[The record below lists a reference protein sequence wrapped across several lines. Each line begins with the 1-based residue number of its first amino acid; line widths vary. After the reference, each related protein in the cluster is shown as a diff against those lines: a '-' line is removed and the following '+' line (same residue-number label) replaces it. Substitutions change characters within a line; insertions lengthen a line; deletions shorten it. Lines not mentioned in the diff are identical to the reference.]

1 MSTKLGKRTLKLAAM
16 FTLHVLALL
25 VVSLLISAIIIH
37 ALVLTGVLAQPSP
50 GIIIFML
57 CLIALIIGAFMSRMA
72 GRDVLSGVIET
83 SEAARRVA
91 QGDFT
96 VRVAVDSRA
105 EEVRSL
111 EESFNRMASELERS
125 EMLSTD
131 FVNNVSHEFK
141 TPLAAIEGYATL
153 LQTPDLTPGKRDF
166 YTEKI
171 LLSTRR
177 LSELT
182 GSILEL
188 SRLENSELKLERSP
202 FQLDE
207 QIRECIL
214 TCEGAWTEKNIE
226 LDVDLDE
233 IVFSGNAD
241 LLARVWQNLIGNA
254 VKFSPAGGRVSVSLK
269 ETSVGDDR
277 SIIFTVTDEGPGMTA
292 EQMDRIFEKFYQGE
306 TAHSEEGAG
315 LGLALAKKIVDLHG
329 GNIHVESETGRGSTF
344 LVKIPGNQ
352 VES

>member
-1 MSTKLGKRTLKLAAM
+1 MPTKLGKRTLKLAAM

-25 VVSLLISAIIIH
+25 VVSLLISAVIIH
-37 ALVLTGVLAQPSP
+37 ALVITGALAQPSP

-57 CLIALIIGAFMSRMA
+57 CLMAVIIGAFMSRMA

-83 SEAARRVA
+83 SEAAKRVA

-111 EESFNRMASELERS
+111 EESFNRMASELEHS

-171 LLSTRR
+171 LLSTRK

-182 GSILEL
+182 SSILEL
-188 SRLENSELKLERSP
+188 SRLENSELKLEREP

-214 TCEGAWTEKNIE
+214 TCEGAWTEKGIE
-226 LDVDLDE
+226 LNVDLEEVAFD
-233 IVFSGNAD
+233 GNAD

-269 ETSVGDDR
+269 EVGEGDGR
-277 SIIFTVTDEGPGMTA
+277 AIIFAVTDEGVGMTA
-292 EQMDRIFEKFYQGE
+292 EQQGRIFEKFYQGE

-329 GNIHVESETGRGSTF
+329 GNIHVESELGRGSTF
-344 LVKIPGNQ
+344 LVEIPYIQ
-352 VES
+352 VEP